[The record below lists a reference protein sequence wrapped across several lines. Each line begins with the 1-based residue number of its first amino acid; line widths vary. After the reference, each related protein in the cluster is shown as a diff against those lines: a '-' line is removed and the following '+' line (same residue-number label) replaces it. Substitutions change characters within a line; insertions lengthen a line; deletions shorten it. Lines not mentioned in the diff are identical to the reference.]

1 MDEGRRE
8 IPRNPIDFMAK
19 TVVSGKF
26 SRFLDPVNPENS
38 SEIEGILWGASS

>member
-1 MDEGRRE
+1 
-8 IPRNPIDFMAK
+8 MAK